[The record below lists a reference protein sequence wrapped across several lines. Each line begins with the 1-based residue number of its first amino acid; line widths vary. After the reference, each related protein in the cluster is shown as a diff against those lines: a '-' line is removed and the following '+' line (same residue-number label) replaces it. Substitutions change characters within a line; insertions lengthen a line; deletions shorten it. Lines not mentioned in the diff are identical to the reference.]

1 VFSSHNLTPRTITFV
16 ANVALKVFIVKQE
29 GLDKEDTLVS
39 SSHFPSSTFI
49 DLNDSSNN
57 DVCLHV
63 SFDMNVFW
71 LIHGLDF
78 GCVPC

>member
-1 VFSSHNLTPRTITFV
+1 VFSSHNLTPRTTTFV
-16 ANVALKVFIVKQE
+16 ANVAFKVFIVKQE
-29 GLDKEDTLVS
+29 RLNKEDTLVS
-39 SSHFPSSTFI
+39 FSHFLSSTFI
-49 DLNDSSNN
+49 NLNDSSDK